1 MQSKPHIEFILISI
15 NKKNSEPAETD
26 SELIFLI

>member
-26 SELIFLI
+26 SEFFLI